1 MASSLHQISTTQDSL
16 KFDRVAFVDV
26 SKYFGRRRAL
36 AHVSLECGTGEILGF
51 LGGNGAGKST
61 LLALAGTILD
71 PSSGEIRYGGGLA
84 RELGPALRGN
94 IGLLSHDF
102 QLYPELTARENLE
115 FFAALYGLDQ
125 IGDRSHEALRSAELL
140 SRGDDFVGGFSRGMR
155 QRVALERTLLHE
167 PQLVLLDEPFSG
179 LDLRL
184 RKSLRSQTLGLLREL
199 GTTTLMVTHDPE
211 EALLMADHIAVMRN
225 GRILQEGTGSE
236 LYAKPANAFCAAFL
250 GETLEHKVYVSSP
263 VVDTPFG
270 AVEVDAGLIG
280 SEVCILVRPEG
291 IIFDT
296 NRDPIEVKSRFVSG
310 RLTDLRAI
318 GAYRQV
324 SLKLHNS
331 GLEVR
336 FLSSRAVFP
345 EVGSDVGIGVDP
357 SMVFVFP
364 VGAGEELL

>member
-61 LLALAGTILD
+61 LLALTGTILD

-179 LDLRL
+179 LDEGSSSALVERLQVLKSEGRIVFLATHDLEVAELILDRAMLLRAGRL
-184 RKSLRSQTLGLLREL
+184 LPLSRAGESLRAQYRDSMQREL
-199 GTTTLMVTHDPE
+199 
-211 EALLMADHIAVMRN
+211 
-225 GRILQEGTGSE
+225 
-236 LYAKPANAFCAAFL
+236 
-250 GETLEHKVYVSSP
+250 
-263 VVDTPFG
+263 TPR
-270 AVEVDAGLIG
+270 
-280 SEVCILVRPEG
+280 RPE
-291 IIFDT
+291 
-296 NRDPIEVKSRFVSG
+296 
-310 RLTDLRAI
+310 
-318 GAYRQV
+318 
-324 SLKLHNS
+324 
-331 GLEVR
+331 
-336 FLSSRAVFP
+336 
-345 EVGSDVGIGVDP
+345 
-357 SMVFVFP
+357 
-364 VGAGEELL
+364 